1 MQMNNFLKDYRV
13 RLLSIAL
20 FSILTAMGLLFSVYL
35 FMDSV
40 SPYTYIVA
48 SLFLILTL
56 ISGFFNITTSYW
68 YYRSYFYD
76 DYLAKI
82 KKTLKP
88 VRRFPSIAIAMPV
101 FNEDPAIVEKNM
113 LRMREMNYPKSRLK
127 YYLLDDSTDAAIA
140 SELRRFCT
148 ANNVA
153 YLHRAERKG
162 FKAGALNNMLK
173 HSNEEFVAIFDY
185 DEYLTDPNF
194 IMDTLPYFG
203 DKRMSYVQTE
213 KSYSK
218 GTLFSDSINLFDA
231 FFFRF
236 IQPARALN
244 NTAIFSGSCGIIK
257 RSALDVIG
265 GFPEYII
272 EDTFFSFES
281 DMNEYKS
288 LYLPKIYALGKPI
301 KKFSELAKQQWR
313 YNYGDTQF
321 LKYFVSSS
329 KGGDRK
335 TLSRIS
341 TIDYISHGFGLNYI
355 SGILLLFTIASILI
369 VFSSFPIAHLS
380 LSSILITKN
389 INLQLEILGFSVF
402 FISLIM
408 PIMLT
413 KVYFNSAKRGLMVF
427 IINFALSFVRTKA
440 GISAF
445 LNLSPKLKW
454 ARPKGGQK
462 WDITHA
468 IKNSTLE
475 IIFAVML
482 LVLGAIA
489 LIVDNFF
496 GGLWLL
502 WYGVLYSSTFYF
514 FYKYG

>member
-1 MQMNNFLKDYRV
+1 MMDILKDYRV
-13 RLLSIAL
+13 RLISIVL
-20 FSILTAMGLLFSVYL
+20 FMVLTALGLLFSVYL
-35 FMDSV
+35 FMDSA
-40 SPYTYIVA
+40 SPYTYMVA

-76 DYLAKI
+76 KYLSKI
-82 KKTLKP
+82 QKSLKP
-88 VRRFPSIAIAMPV
+88 VRRFPSVAIAMPV
-101 FNEDPAIVEKNM
+101 FNENPETVKKNM
-113 LRMREMNYPKSRLK
+113 LRMRYMNYPKSKLRC
-127 YYLLDDSTDAAIA
+127 YLLDDSTDPEIA
-140 SELRRFCT
+140 GELERFCSR
-148 ANNVA
+148 NGVV
-153 YLHRAERKG
+153 YLHRSDRKG

-173 HSNEEFVAIFDY
+173 HSKEEFVAIFDY

-194 IMDTLPYFG
+194 IMDTLPYFD
-203 DKRMSYVQTE
+203 DKRMSYIQTE

-218 GTLFSDSINLFDA
+218 GTIFSDSINLFDA

-236 IQPARALN
+236 IQPARALD

-281 DMNEYKS
+281 DMNEYRS

-321 LKYFVSSS
+321 LKYFASNGSRS
-329 KGGDRK
+329 GERK
-335 TLSRIS
+335 SLSPMS

-369 VFSSFPIAHLS
+369 VFSSFPIAHFS
-380 LSSILITKN
+380 LSNILVTKN
-389 INLQLEILGFSVF
+389 INLQLEILGFTVF
-402 FISLIM
+402 FISLVM

-413 KVYFNSAKRGLMVF
+413 KLYFNSARKGLMVF
-427 IINFALSFVRTKA
+427 IINFALAFVRTKA
-440 GISAF
+440 GLSAF

-454 ARPKGGQK
+454 VRPKDGRR
-462 WDITHA
+462 WNITHA

-475 IIFAVML
+475 TVFAAVL
-482 LVLGAIA
+482 LVLGASA
-489 LIVDNFF
+489 LVVDNFF
-496 GGLWLL
+496 GGMWLL
-502 WYGVLYSSTFYF
+502 WYGILYSSTLYF